1 MGAQPQVVQS
11 VCLYLKVS
19 PDDFFFFLLFLLFIL
34 MALQFENC

>member
-19 PDDFFFFLLFLLFIL
+19 PDDFFFFFIIL
-34 MALQFENC
+34 IIYFNGVTI

>member
-19 PDDFFFFLLFLLFIL
+19 PDDFFFFFIL
-34 MALQFENC
+34 IIYFNGVTI

>member
-19 PDDFFFFLLFLLFIL
+19 PDDFFFFIIIL
-34 MALQFENC
+34 IIYFNGVTI

>member
-19 PDDFFFFLLFLLFIL
+19 PDDFFFFIL
-34 MALQFENC
+34 IIYFNGVTI